1 MGGFPRVSVKLKY
14 PPPKVYAYMCVHAC
28 RRGLENDMGRSGK
41 LGAGEDGTDL
51 RRDVSEGQD
60 YLG

>member
-1 MGGFPRVSVKLKY
+1 MGGLPRVSVKIKY
-14 PPPKVYAYMCVHAC
+14 PPKVYAYMCVHAC

-51 RRDVSEGQD
+51 SREVSEGQD